1 MCLVYPKLSLII
13 YHLADKDELIV
24 IRSDES
30 LDVHSGADSLD
41 NELTD
46 LVSFFFLYGS
56 VALIMHICRKL

>member
-1 MCLVYPKLSLII
+1 MMYF
-13 YHLADKDELIV
+13 LADKDELIV

-46 LVSFFFLYGS
+46 LVSILYLWQS
-56 VALIMHICRKL
+56 STH